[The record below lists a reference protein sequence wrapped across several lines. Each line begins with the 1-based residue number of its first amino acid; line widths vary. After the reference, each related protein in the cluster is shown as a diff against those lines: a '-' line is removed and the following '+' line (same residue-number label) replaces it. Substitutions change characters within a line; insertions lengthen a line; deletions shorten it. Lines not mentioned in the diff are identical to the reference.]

1 MGFRLTLPTDLLLT
15 RAKTLK
21 LYGLIAYWD
30 MMKNEPW
37 LESFIK
43 REEEERTARSLRT
56 L

>member
-1 MGFRLTLPTDLLLT
+1 MLPTELLFT

-21 LYGLIAYWD
+21 LYGLISYWD
-30 MMKNEPW
+30 EIKNEPW
-37 LESFIK
+37 LELFIK